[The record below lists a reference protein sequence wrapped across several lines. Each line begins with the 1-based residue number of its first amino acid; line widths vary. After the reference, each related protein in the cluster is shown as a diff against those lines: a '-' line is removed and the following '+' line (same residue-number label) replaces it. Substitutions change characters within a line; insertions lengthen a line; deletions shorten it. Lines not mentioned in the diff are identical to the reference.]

1 VNSRAL
7 AEAVRAGG
15 QENVFYLE
23 SFAEIS
29 AFLAQELRPGDG
41 LAFLSAGNLTRL
53 AHEFA
58 AAMEAQ
64 GK

>member
-1 VNSRAL
+1 MPAARRTCSTWKA
-7 AEAVRAGG
+7 
-15 QENVFYLE
+15 
-23 SFAEIS
+23 SHEIS

-41 LAFLSAGNLTRL
+41 LVFLSAGNLTRL

-58 AAMEAQ
+58 ADMEAQ